1 LYTKGKAVCPFKKEG
16 TNQKH
21 SYQMDTIKV
30 PTALQSQKKISEVL
44 SGMSGKCKMPCP
56 VKDVLHHTSDK
67 WSTLVMMVLGQEKT
81 LRFNE
86 LKTAIAGISQKMLTV
101 TLKNLERYGFI
112 ERKMYPQIPPK
123 VEYTITPM
131 GEEYL
136 QHFVVMLTWACN
148 NLGHIAAAQKKNRP
162 KKSV

>member
-1 LYTKGKAVCPFKKEG
+1 
-16 TNQKH
+16 
-21 SYQMDTIKV
+21 MDTIKV
-30 PTALQSQKKISEVL
+30 PTTLQSQKKISEVL
-44 SGMSGKCKMPCP
+44 SGMSAKCKMPCP
-56 VKDVLHHTSDK
+56 IKDVLHNTSDK

-86 LKTAIAGISQKMLTV
+86 LKTVVSGISQKMLTV
-101 TLKNLERYGFI
+101 TLKNLERYGLV

-123 VEYTITPM
+123 VEYTITSL

-148 NLGHIAAAQKKNRP
+148 NLGHIAAVQKKADRRRAAQ
-162 KKSV
+162 

>member
-1 LYTKGKAVCPFKKEG
+1 
-16 TNQKH
+16 
-21 SYQMDTIKV
+21 
-30 PTALQSQKKISEVL
+30 
-44 SGMSGKCKMPCP
+44 
-56 VKDVLHHTSDK
+56 
-67 WSTLVMMVLGQEKT
+67 MMVLGQEKT

-86 LKTAIAGISQKMLTV
+86 LKTAIVGISQKMLTV

-148 NLGHIAAAQKKNRP
+148 NLGHIAAAQKKIKR
-162 KKSV
+162 KSA

>member
-1 LYTKGKAVCPFKKEG
+1 
-16 TNQKH
+16 
-21 SYQMDTIKV
+21 MDTIKV

-44 SGMSGKCKMPCP
+44 SGMSAKCKMPCP

-86 LKTAIAGISQKMLTV
+86 LKTAISGISQKMLTV

-112 ERKMYPQIPPK
+112 ERKMFPQIPPK

-148 NLGHIAAAQKKNRP
+148 NLGHISAAQKKADKR
-162 KKSV
+162 KSAL

>member
-1 LYTKGKAVCPFKKEG
+1 
-16 TNQKH
+16 
-21 SYQMDTIKV
+21 MDTIKV

-44 SGMSGKCKMPCP
+44 TGMSAKCKMPCP
-56 VKDVLHHTSDK
+56 VKDVLHNTSDK
-67 WSTLVMMVLGQEKT
+67 WSTLVMMVLGQKKT

-86 LKTAIAGISQKMLTV
+86 LKTAISGISQKMLTV
-101 TLKNLERYGFI
+101 TLKNLERYGLV

-136 QHFVVMLTWACN
+136 QHFVVLLTWACN
-148 NLGHIAAAQKKNRP
+148 NLSHIVAVQKKVDRR
-162 KKSV
+162 KSV

>member
-1 LYTKGKAVCPFKKEG
+1 
-16 TNQKH
+16 
-21 SYQMDTIKV
+21 
-30 PTALQSQKKISEVL
+30 
-44 SGMSGKCKMPCP
+44 MSGRCKLPCP
-56 VKDVLHHTSDK
+56 VKDVLHNTSDK

-86 LKTAIAGISQKMLTV
+86 LKNAVVGISQKMLTV

-123 VEYTITPM
+123 VEYTITQM

-148 NLGHIAAAQKKNRP
+148 NLGHIAETQKKVDRRTRG
-162 KKSV
+162 

>member
-1 LYTKGKAVCPFKKEG
+1 
-16 TNQKH
+16 
-21 SYQMDTIKV
+21 MDTIKV
-30 PTALQSQKKISEVL
+30 PTALQSQKKISEIL
-44 SGMSGKCKMPCP
+44 SGISAGCKMPCP

-86 LKTAIAGISQKMLTV
+86 LKNAIAGISQKMLTV

-123 VEYTITPM
+123 VEYTITPT
-131 GEEYL
+131 GEDYL

-148 NLGHIAAAQKKNRP
+148 NLGHIAAAQKRVDKRKP
-162 KKSV
+162 G